1 MDTFVKELND
11 LLVETF
17 WNILKVEE
25 LMLQSGSGGDLSL
38 SELHVIESV
47 GKSGEAGRTISEIAL
62 DLDVALPSVTVQI
75 NKLQKKGYVDKH
87 KNETDGRVVYAKLT
101 EQGQKMDTVH
111 SYFHR
116 QMVLAVAEGLNEME
130 KEVLIQGI
138 TKLRNFF
145 VKKSESEYEKW
156 DLRL

>member
-1 MDTFVKELND
+1 MDTFAQELND

-25 LMLQSGSGGDLSL
+25 LMLQSGSGNDLSL

-75 NKLQKKGYVDKH
+75 NKLQKKGYVEKH
-87 KNETDGRVVYAKLT
+87 KDELDGRVVYAKLT
-101 EQGQKMDTVH
+101 KQGQKMDTVH
-111 SYFHR
+111 AFFHR
-116 QMVLAVAEGLNEME
+116 QMVLAVAEGVDEKE

-145 VKKSESEYEKW
+145 EKKSESEYEKW

>member
-1 MDTFVKELND
+1 MDTFAQELND

-47 GKSGEAGRTISEIAL
+47 GKSGEAGRTISEIAQ

-75 NKLQKKGYVDKH
+75 NKLQKKGYVEKH
-87 KNETDGRVVYAKLT
+87 KNEMDGRVVNAKLT
-101 EQGQKMDTVH
+101 KQGQKMDTFH
-111 SYFHR
+111 AFFHR
-116 QMVLAVAEGLNEME
+116 QMVLAVAEGVDEKE

-138 TKLRNFF
+138 KKLRNFF
-145 VKKSESEYEKW
+145 VKKSKSEYEKW
-156 DLRL
+156 DLQL

>member
-1 MDTFVKELND
+1 MDTFAEELND

-38 SELHVIESV
+38 SELHVIKSV

-62 DLDVALPSVTVQI
+62 DLDVAPPSVTVQI
-75 NKLQKKGYVDKH
+75 NKLQKKGYVEKH

-111 SYFHR
+111 SFFHR

-145 VKKSESEYEKW
+145 VEKSESEYEKW

>member
-1 MDTFVKELND
+1 MDTFAKELND

-25 LMLQSGSGGDLSL
+25 LMLQSVSGGELSL

-47 GKSGEAGRTISEIAL
+47 GKSAEAGRTISEIAL

-87 KNETDGRVVYAKLT
+87 KNEADGRVVYAKLT

-111 SYFHR
+111 AFFHR
-116 QMVLAVAEGLNEME
+116 QMVLAVAEGMNEKE
-130 KEVLIQGI
+130 KEVLIQGV

>member
-1 MDTFVKELND
+1 MDTFSKELND

-25 LMLQSGSGGDLSL
+25 QMLQSGSGEDLSI

-47 GKSGEAGRTISEIAL
+47 GKSGAPGSTISEIAL

-75 NKLQKKGYVDKH
+75 NKLQKKGYVEKH
-87 KNETDGRVVYAKLT
+87 KNERDGRVVYAKLT
-101 EQGQKMDTVH
+101 EQGRKINKIH

-116 QMVLAVAEGLNEME
+116 QMVLAVAEDMNEME

>member
-1 MDTFVKELND
+1 MWGKLR
-11 LLVETF
+11 
-17 WNILKVEE
+17 
-25 LMLQSGSGGDLSL
+25 L

-47 GKSGEAGRTISEIAL
+47 GKSGKAGRTISEIAL

-75 NKLQKKGYVDKH
+75 NKLQKKGYFEKH

-101 EQGQKMDTVH
+101 EQGQKMDKGPTLF
-111 SYFHR
+111 FHH
-116 QMVLAVAEGLNEME
+116 QMVLAVAEGLSTRR

>member
-1 MDTFVKELND
+1 MDPFAKELNE

-25 LMLQSGSGGDLSL
+25 QMLQSGSGEDLSL

-47 GKSGEAGRTISEIAL
+47 GKGGVSGRTISEIAL

-87 KNETDGRVVYAKLT
+87 KNEMDGRVVYAKLT

-111 SYFHR
+111 AYFHR
-116 QMVLAVAEGLNEME
+116 QMVLAVAESLNEKE